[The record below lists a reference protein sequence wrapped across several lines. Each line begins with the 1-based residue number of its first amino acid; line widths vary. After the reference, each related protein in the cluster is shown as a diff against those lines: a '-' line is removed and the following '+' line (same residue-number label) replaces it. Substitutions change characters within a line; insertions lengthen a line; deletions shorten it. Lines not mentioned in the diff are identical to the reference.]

1 MLGQQSA
8 QHCQTPGRADAQSQS
23 EPATRRRPIPSHFS
37 VYLDLLRLAMAVDV
51 VLFHLR
57 TIGVGPLSIQHLLP
71 GTGHE
76 CVIVFFVLSGYI
88 IAATAE
94 RKDSTLLDYA
104 LDRFARVYSVAIPAL
119 LISTAASLALGVG
132 SHADVLAALAANLTF
147 VGESWSANAFPPT
160 DPPFWSLCY
169 EVMYYTL
176 FGCAVYLRGIA
187 RVAALTLVVL
197 LAGPKVLLLLPCWL
211 LGAIAYQ
218 WRDRFSLGKIGAIVA
233 GLVLPGLAFG
243 ALTFLQLGAKV
254 DALFGA
260 SPALAFSQHFAKD
273 YITASIIALHLY
285 AMRSLVFV
293 WPACLGRTVVAFAGF
308 TFTLYLV
315 HYPILLAVQHSQL
328 RYSLPGLA
336 LSLVLV
342 ATAVYVVG
350 TLTELRRH
358 RVRAWMTAIV
368 GSVVRWRRRRL
379 GERGARG

>member
-197 LAGPKVLLLLPCWL
+197 LAGP
-211 LGAIAYQ
+211 
-218 WRDRFSLGKIGAIVA
+218 
-233 GLVLPGLAFG
+233 
-243 ALTFLQLGAKV
+243 
-254 DALFGA
+254 
-260 SPALAFSQHFAKD
+260 
-273 YITASIIALHLY
+273 
-285 AMRSLVFV
+285 
-293 WPACLGRTVVAFAGF
+293 
-308 TFTLYLV
+308 
-315 HYPILLAVQHSQL
+315 L

-336 LSLVLV
+336 LSLVLL